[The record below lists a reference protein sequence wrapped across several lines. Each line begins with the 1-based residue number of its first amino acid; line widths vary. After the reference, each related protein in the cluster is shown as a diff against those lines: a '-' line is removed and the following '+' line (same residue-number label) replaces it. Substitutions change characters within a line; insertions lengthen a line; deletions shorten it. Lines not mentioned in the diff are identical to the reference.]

1 MDDKSQQHVAC
12 DVQIAL
18 LKQRVDLIERD
29 VKDLDSEIKS
39 LRTEIKA
46 SFEKV
51 FERFDAMRDE
61 LASAKSFGKG
71 VYWVVGTLAASI
83 VVFKDELIK
92 LLSR

>member
-1 MDDKSQQHVAC
+1 MDDKTQQHVGC

-71 VYWVVGTLAASI
+71 VYWVLGIVAAAVI
-83 VVFKDELIK
+83 VFKDEIINLFK
-92 LLSR
+92 G